1 MKDKILI
8 ILSVFFLAS
17 CEEVIELDLS
27 SSEPQVIIEANLD
40 VADQTCD
47 VKLSLSNNFYDS
59 GEFEKIEDAEITL
72 TSGNGAIY
80 TFDYLG
86 SGNYSAKDV
95 IAEVGEQFT
104 IQILSATYGSFT
116 ASAVT
121 PKVAT
126 IDEITV
132 DEFEGNPFGGDDE
145 DGDRRLTVEWQ
156 DIVGEENFFRIQAY
170 LNGVYLEGS
179 YVMADDRFGEDGT
192 LIRPFNEEFFNV
204 GDEVEIQLLTTNEE
218 YYDYFTAIADGGGP
232 GFGNAAV
239 PYNPQANFGEDALGY
254 FGIWQKASKLVVI
267 E

>member
-1 MKDKILI
+1 MKSKILI

-27 SSEPQVIIEANLD
+27 TSEPQVIIEANLD
-40 VADQTCD
+40 VADQICE
-47 VKLSLSNNFYDS
+47 VNLSLSNNFYDS

-72 TSGNGAIY
+72 MGGNGGVY

-86 SGNYSAKDV
+86 EGNYAANDV
-95 IAEVGEQFT
+95 IAMAGEQFT

-116 ASAVT
+116 ASAIT
-121 PKVAT
+121 PKAAK
-126 IDEITV
+126 IEEITV
-132 DEFEGNPFGGDDE
+132 DEFEGNPFGGDDD
-145 DGDRRLTVEWQ
+145 DGDRRLTVEWE
-156 DIVGEENFFRIQAY
+156 DIVGEESFFRIQAY

-192 LIRPFNEEFFNV
+192 LIRPFSEEFFNV
-204 GDEVEIQLLTTNEE
+204 GDEVEIQLLTTSKE
-218 YYDYFTAIADGGGP
+218 YYDYFTAIAEGGGP
-232 GFGNAAV
+232 GGGNAAV

-254 FGIWQKASKLVVI
+254 FGIWQKASKLVIV